1 MELMK
6 RLCRS
11 HCPIVYALDIFGDTW
26 SLLVLRDVL
35 FMGKRYY
42 HQFLASEER
51 ISTNILANR
60 LRRLEAEGLIVKRR
74 DPKHRRQFIY
84 TPTQKSLDLLPV
96 ILEIIRWSAKY
107 DEQTAAPR
115 SFVRRLRNDRQGL
128 MREIAAKCK

>member
-6 RLCRS
+6 RLYRS
-11 HCPIVYALDIFGDTW
+11 HCPIVYALDIFGDKW

-42 HQFLASEER
+42 HQFLASEEG

-60 LRRLEAEGLIVKRR
+60 LRRLEGEGLIVKLR
-74 DPKHRRQFIY
+74 DPKHRRQYIY
-84 TPTQKSLDLLPV
+84 TPTQKSLDLLPA

-115 SFVRRLRNDRQGL
+115 SFVRRLRNDREGL